1 MIINISIAHPPL
13 QDKCQIFLG
22 DFMSDCPESGPL
34 CTERASPLLCYAL
47 TAGVEGKSCLA
58 EAHHGQSCGE
68 EKKEDVEHLQEDCV
82 SVFCLGC
89 VK

>member
-1 MIINISIAHPPL
+1 MIINISIAHPLL

-68 EKKEDVEHLQEDCV
+68 EEKEDVEHLQEDCV